1 MDTVLT
7 FEEFATILS
16 LMESVLNSRPLVRMS
31 DNPSD
36 SEVLSP
42 GHFIIGRQD
51 TNMSRLPRYQ
61 IIKKMYQNI

>member
-42 GHFIIGRQD
+42 GHFIIGRPLVALPKTCWQD
-51 TNMSRLPRYQ
+51 TNMSRLP
-61 IIKKMYQNI
+61 